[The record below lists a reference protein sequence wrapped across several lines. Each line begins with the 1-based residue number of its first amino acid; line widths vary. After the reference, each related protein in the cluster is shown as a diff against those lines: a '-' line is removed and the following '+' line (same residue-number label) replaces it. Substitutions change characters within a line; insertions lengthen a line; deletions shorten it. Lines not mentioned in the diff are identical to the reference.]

1 MRHRTYLFNG
11 TALTFIFP
19 ERTANELDPHTG
31 EPLDPRPRP
40 TPMVFAPGAE
50 IEPVARWGGGSADH
64 FQMIRDTR
72 RKS

>member
-40 TPMVFAPGAE
+40 TPISSRSP
-50 IEPVARWGGGSADH
+50 
-64 FQMIRDTR
+64 T
-72 RKS
+72 